1 MNLSQPNKRSAVGWK
16 PIGSRELGAVLRLV
30 VLYAISGSIALVCL
44 IPVLWL
50 LKTSFESRQYI
61 RDAQIQFWPIQPT
74 LENYRDVLGNPH
86 AIIGRSML
94 NSVIVALSST
104 LLNIAITASAGYAL
118 SRFEFKGKLVFG
130 FYLLLL
136 YMVPRTLVFI
146 GMFIMLA
153 RLHLINSLM
162 GLVVTYAAG
171 GIPLSTWWLK
181 GYFDAVP
188 VEIEEQGMIDGC
200 GRLGVLW
207 RIVVPLALPGVAAVA
222 MFQFVDSWNEF
233 MMALAIIQTPQ
244 LRTLP
249 TQIVYFMGFQRTD
262 WGPTMAFSVIVA
274 VPAIFMFALTQRKL
288 VSGLMAGFSK

>member
-1 MNLSQPNKRSAVGWK
+1 MNLSDSTTRSVAGWK
-16 PIGSRELGAVLRLV
+16 PIGSRELGAALRLV
-30 VLYAISGSIALVCL
+30 VLYAISGAVALVCL
-44 IPVLWL
+44 IPILWL
-50 LKTSFESRQYI
+50 LKTSFESREFV

-74 LENYRDVLGNPH
+74 LENYRDVITNPH
-86 AIIGRSML
+86 AIMGRSML
-94 NSVIVALSST
+94 NSLIVASLST
-104 LLNIAITASAGYAL
+104 LLNVAITASAGYAM

-130 FYLLLL
+130 AYLLLL
-136 YMVPRTLVFI
+136 YMIPRTLVFI
-146 GMFIMLA
+146 GMFLMLA

-162 GLVVTYAAG
+162 GLVITYAAG

-200 GRLGVLW
+200 GRLGTLW
-207 RIVVPLALPGVAAVA
+207 RLVVPLALPGVAAVA
-222 MFQFVDSWNEF
+222 IFQFIESWNEF
-233 MMALAIIQTPQ
+233 MMALAIIQSPE

-274 VPAIFMFALTQRKL
+274 IPAIIMFAFTQRNL
-288 VSGLMAGFSK
+288 VSGLMSGFSK

>member
-1 MNLSQPNKRSAVGWK
+1 
-16 PIGSRELGAVLRLV
+16 LV
-30 VLYAISGSIALVCL
+30 VLYAISGAVALVCL
-44 IPVLWL
+44 IPVAWL
-50 LKTSFESRQYI
+50 VKTSFESRQFI

-74 LENYRDVLGNPH
+74 LDNFRDVLANPH

-94 NSVIVALSST
+94 NSTIVALLST
-104 LLNIAITASAGYAL
+104 LLNVAITASAGYAL

-153 RLHLINSLM
+153 RLHLINNLM
-162 GLVVTYAAG
+162 GLVITYAAG

-207 RIVVPLALPGVAAVA
+207 RLVVPLALPGVAAVA

-233 MMALAIIQTPQ
+233 MMALAIIQSPE

-274 VPAIFMFALTQRKL
+274 VPAIIMFAFTQRNL
-288 VSGLMAGFSK
+288 VKGLMSGFSK

>member
-1 MNLSQPNKRSAVGWK
+1 MNLSQPNTRSV
-16 PIGSRELGAVLRLV
+16 IGRRRIQSRELVSALRLV
-30 VLYAISGSIALVCL
+30 VLYAISGVVALACL
-44 IPVLWL
+44 IPVAWL
-50 LKTSFESRQYI
+50 LKTSFESREFV

-74 LENYRDVLGNPH
+74 LENYRDVITNPH

-94 NSVIVALSST
+94 NSLIVALLST
-104 LLNIAITASAGYAL
+104 LLNVALTASAGYAM

-130 FYLLLL
+130 AYLLLL
-136 YMVPRTLVFI
+136 YMIPRTLVFI

-153 RLHLINSLM
+153 RLHLINNLM
-162 GLVVTYAAG
+162 GLVITYAAG

-200 GRLGVLW
+200 GRLGALW
-207 RIVVPLALPGVAAVA
+207 RLVVPLALPGVAAVA
-222 MFQFVDSWNEF
+222 IFQFIESWNEF
-233 MMALAIIQTPQ
+233 MMALAIIQSPE

-274 VPAIFMFALTQRKL
+274 IPAIIMFAFTQRNL
-288 VSGLMAGFSK
+288 VSGLMSGFSK